1 MSKQLSVV
9 SGFAAVA
16 SWLALA
22 YMVLTQRPSLLMQVL
37 FFPLLFVAVT
47 SVAVPTIGWLRTR
60 TRYGGEPGV
69 TLREATWL
77 GFYVSFCA
85 LLQAVRM
92 LDLVVALVLAAI
104 LVLLELFLLQRP
116 ERIRKQWYDTTTRNR
131 EDRVRRGR
139 R

>member
-1 MSKQLSVV
+1 
-9 SGFAAVA
+9 
-16 SWLALA
+16 
-22 YMVLTQRPSLLMQVL
+22 MQVL

-77 GFYVSFCA
+77 GLYVSFCA

-104 LVLLELFLLQRP
+104 LILLELFLLQRP